1 MQMLRKG
8 SGKICNKWRILLASE
23 KEHVSMG
30 VFVDRE
36 FNPLRDA
43 FTLGP
48 GRRSHVFL
56 VELKWIGKTLYIK

>member
-1 MQMLRKG
+1 MLRKG
-8 SGKICNKWRILLASE
+8 SGKICNKWRILLAFE
-23 KEHVSMG
+23 EEQSMG

-56 VELKWIGKTLYIK
+56 V